1 MKFKNYTNWYGPYL
15 VLFVAVGALCLT
27 LPNTSFARYECSD
40 GSGMAEGDP
49 GDGDD
54 SMGGGS
60 SSSYTESYTRDI
72 GDLSS
77 SSMSS
82 EFTQIQF
89 QYPVSFL
96 PTGIMAAQK
105 HLVIP
110 VFYVGIGGR

>member
-15 VLFVAVGALCLT
+15 VLFVAVGVLCLA
-27 LPNTSFARYECSD
+27 LPSTSIAKFECSD
-40 GSGMAEGDP
+40 GSGIAEGDP

-60 SSSYTESYTRDI
+60 SSGYTESFGRDI

-77 SSMSS
+77 SAMSR

-89 QYPVSFL
+89 QFPVSFL
-96 PTGIMAAQK
+96 PTGIMAAQE

-110 VFYVGIGGR
+110 VFYVGIGGK